1 MKLAVS
7 NLAWDFQENQE
18 IFDYLKE
25 LNIRYIEGVISKLG
39 NWEDLNVD
47 KIREFKQILDHEG
60 LKVRSIQS
68 IFFNYTSEGLHN
80 TPSIISHIKTLTEYC
95 QILGV
100 KVMVLGSPNLRV
112 ISDNLQN
119 KLSKTFIEIDSVL
132 DGTQIE
138 LSIEPNMTQYGGKY
152 FHNLNEIVDF
162 IISNR
167 LENVKTMIDTHNLI
181 LEGYNP
187 IHELL
192 KFEKFINHIHV
203 SEHNLTPLNDLEFHK
218 LFSQTL
224 NDINY
229 KKIIT
234 FEVKKCENR
243 FETFREFSKIYSQ
256 KL

>member
-7 NLAWDFQENQE
+7 NLAWDFQENQK

-47 KIREFKQILDHEG
+47 KIREFKQILDKEG
-60 LKVRSIQS
+60 LKVCSIQS
-68 IFFNYTSEGLHN
+68 IFFNYASEGLHD
-80 TPSIISHIKTLTEYC
+80 TPRIISHIKTLTEYC

-112 ISDNLQN
+112 ISDDLQN

-132 DGTQIE
+132 DGTGIE

-152 FHNLNEIVDF
+152 FHSLNEIVDF
-162 IISNR
+162 IISNQ
-167 LENVKTMIDTHNLI
+167 LVNVKTMIDTHNLI

-187 IHELL
+187 IHELI

-203 SEHNLTPLNDLEFHK
+203 SEQNLTPLKDLQFHK
-218 LFSQTL
+218 SFAQTL
-224 NDINY
+224 KDINY
-229 KKIIT
+229 KKIVT
-234 FEVKKCENR
+234 FEVKKWEN
-243 FETFREFSKIYSQ
+243 TFDTFKEFNKIYS
-256 KL
+256 